1 MKGLNI
7 DTGLALVQ
15 EILGVSKLTEVQEA
29 VFRGVWMKQSYQ
41 DIIDAAAEHG
51 YYYSLGHLKNTGSE
65 LWQALTDVLGERV
78 TKNNL
83 PEVLEHYYQQH
94 GRLTKQDWGD
104 APEISSFWGR
114 TDELATLNQWMQEQ
128 CRLIA
133 ILGMGG
139 MGKPR
144 SR

>member
-51 YYYSLGHLKNTGSE
+51 YYYKYLDKINYILASESSKNFFNVI
-65 LWQALTDVLGERV
+65 D
-78 TKNNL
+78 
-83 PEVLEHYYQQH
+83 
-94 GRLTKQDWGD
+94 
-104 APEISSFWGR
+104 
-114 TDELATLNQWMQEQ
+114 
-128 CRLIA
+128 
-133 ILGMGG
+133 
-139 MGKPR
+139 
-144 SR
+144 